1 MKIRSKII
9 LGALALGVAVA
20 SVSAFAGGPSSFNYN
35 GTSKGSELND
45 PSLGGMQTNTLF
57 GPPRTGATPLF
68 DYYAPPQP
76 GVRQYQYEPLQPQVQ
91 HQNKKHKAHN

>member
-9 LGALALGVAVA
+9 LGALTVGVGLA
-20 SVSAFAGGPSSFNYN
+20 SISAFAGGPSSLNYN

-57 GPPRTGATPLF
+57 RPPRTGATPLF

-76 GVRQYQYEPLQPQVQ
+76 GVREYQYAPLQPQLQ